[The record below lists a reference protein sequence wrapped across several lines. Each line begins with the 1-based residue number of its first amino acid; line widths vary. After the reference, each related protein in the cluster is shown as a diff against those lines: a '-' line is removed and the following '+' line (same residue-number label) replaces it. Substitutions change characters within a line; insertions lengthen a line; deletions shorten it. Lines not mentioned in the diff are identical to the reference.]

1 MREAGQR
8 GNKMNIL
15 CIYPNLEGYGKVPL
29 GFCLIMSCLLREGH
43 NVELFDTTF
52 IGQGGHVD
60 ENIRKKAG
68 LVLPTDTS
76 HLYEPHTTEEIDE
89 MLRWQVQRFSPDL
102 IAMTIVED
110 NYRYGDHLLVAIK
123 SVASDIPVIVGGAT
137 PTSVPQVVIEN
148 PHIDYVCQ
156 GEGEEV
162 IVEFCGLMSR
172 GKSVENVRNLC
183 YKKNGMV
190 KCNPLRPFI
199 DMNTLPIQRLELWD
213 KRHFVKPYVGRLW
226 RAGNFEMSRGCLNK
240 CSYCINEV
248 LQTSYQNCGR
258 FHREKSIDN
267 VIKEIKM
274 LRDEYGFDII
284 FFADDNFLLM
294 SHARFNEFGDA
305 WKSEIG
311 LPYWINTELELITE
325 ERLAKLKETG
335 CCGIGIG
342 LESGSE
348 WLRSNVLHRRYID
361 NDRLVEKF
369 KLIERF
375 GIRVTANSMIGFPDE
390 YEDDIFE
397 TIKLNRRI
405 KPKSLD
411 LNFVAPYAGTAIH
424 AMAKEKGY
432 LDTYTEP
439 GFRGMAKDITVRKGP
454 VMKLPQITNEQLNDI
469 FYKFTDY
476 VYGNL
481 EIPEEFQKPAP
492 GAHRGAPPRESDD
505 RDIITVRRL
514 TDRQR
519 AEKLGIE

>member
-1 MREAGQR
+1 
-8 GNKMNIL
+8 MNVL

-29 GFCLIMSCLLREGH
+29 GLSIIMSCLLREGH

-52 IGQGGHVD
+52 IGERGHVD
-60 ENIRKKAG
+60 ENIRKAAG
-68 LVLPTDTS
+68 LVLPTDIS
-76 HLYEPHTTEEIDE
+76 HLYEPHTTEETDE
-89 MLRWQVQRFSPDL
+89 MLRQQVRRFSPDL

-110 NYRYGDHLLVAIK
+110 NYQYGDHLLAVVE
-123 SVASDIPVIVGGAT
+123 STASDIPVIVGGST
-137 PTSVPQVVIEN
+137 PTSVPDIVIEN
-148 PHIDYVCQ
+148 PHNDYVCQ

-162 IVEFCGLMSR
+162 IVEFCDLMSR
-172 GKSVENVRNLC
+172 GKSIEKVRNIWW
-183 YKKNGMV
+183 KKNGIV

-199 DMNTLPIQRLELWD
+199 DMNTLPVHRLELWD
-213 KRHFVKPYVGRLW
+213 KSHFVKPYEGKLW

-248 LQTSYQNCGR
+248 MQISQQNCGR
-258 FHREKSIDN
+258 FHREKSIDK
-267 VIKEIKM
+267 VVKEIKT
-274 LRDEYGFDII
+274 LKGQYGFEMI

-294 SHARFNEFGDA
+294 SHARFKEFVDA
-305 WKSEIG
+305 WTSEIG

-348 WLRSNVLHRRYID
+348 WIRSNILHRRHID
-361 NDRLVEKF
+361 NDRVIEKLE
-369 KLIERF
+369 LIDSF
-375 GIRVTANSMIGFPDE
+375 DIRVTANSMIGFPDE

-432 LDTYTEP
+432 LDTYSES
-439 GFRGMAKDITVRKGP
+439 GFRGMAKNITVRKEP
-454 VMKLPQITNEQLNDI
+454 VMKLPQITHERLNDI
-469 FYKFTDY
+469 FYKFADY
-476 VYGNL
+476 IYGNL
-481 EIPEEFQKPAP
+481 EIPEKFRKPAL
-492 GAHRGAPPRESDD
+492 GAHRGAPPRDSDG
-505 RDIITVRRL
+505 RDIIIVSRL

-519 AEKLGIE
+519 A